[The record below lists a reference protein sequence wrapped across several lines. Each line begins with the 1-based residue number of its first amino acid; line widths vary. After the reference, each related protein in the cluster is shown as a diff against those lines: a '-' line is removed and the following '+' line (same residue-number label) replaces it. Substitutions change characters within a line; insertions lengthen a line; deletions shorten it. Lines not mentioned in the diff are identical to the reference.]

1 MSFNTMAWAFNQS
14 PNKSPQKHLLLAL
27 AYRAD
32 ANNQCYPSISCL
44 IRDTG
49 MGRRTIQEHLRELL
63 AQNFINITERIG
75 SSNLYTLINKCEDET
90 EADNPEPFSQHSS
103 EKTADLP
110 CETCIQN
117 KSLKT
122 SLSKEKNENGKI
134 RTPIDTVDDLNPE
147 MKAAHDWAK
156 KEPFWSPKIAKIV
169 NFIRFYTLGDLKN
182 QYLNFLNKKQTRPSY
197 KPYRQSS
204 GSVRPTKKIKSK
216 ELWERWGFK
225 SEKDY
230 QDDIGRK
237 AMEKMKALMPES
249 KSDKPS
255 IWEEKVNRI
264 RMKQKLKREK
274 EAALSGI
281 LSPAL

>member
-1 MSFNTMAWAFNQS
+1 MSFDAMKWAFNQS
-14 PNKSPQKHLLLAL
+14 PNKPPHKHLLLIL

-63 AQNFINITERIG
+63 AQGFIKIIERIG
-75 SSNLYTLINKCEDET
+75 SSNIYTLMINASEKSEET
-90 EADNPEPFSQHSS
+90 DNPALLSQHSS

-122 SLSKEKNENGKI
+122 SLSKEKNKDAK
-134 RTPIDTVDDLNPE
+134 TAPYIDAVDDLSPA

-169 NFIRFYTLGDLKN
+169 NFIRFYTTGDLKN
-182 QYLNFLNKKQTRPSY
+182 QYLNFLSKKQTRSTPQSY
-197 KPYRQSS
+197 SRSS
-204 GSVRPTKKIKSK
+204 GSVRPIKKIKTT

-230 QDDIGRK
+230 QDDVGRK
-237 AMEKMKALMPES
+237 AMEKMKALMPAS
-249 KSDKPS
+249 KSDKPC
-255 IWEEKVNRI
+255 IWEEKINRI
-264 RMKQKLKREK
+264 RMKQKKMALKRCNEIL
-274 EAALSGI
+274 AL
-281 LSPAL
+281 